1 MPKIFRTPRLRK
13 KFAREVV
20 KTGSMKQAAIEC
32 GYSPR
37 QASIGANGLMTYP
50 DVRQA
55 VEEGLSEA
63 AKLAGVSRSW
73 VIIKLRE
80 VVERCMQ
87 VVQVYDKLGQPT
99 GEFEFDAAGATKAL
113 ELIGKHLRVF
123 GDDASATAQVGAAVI
138 RLLAQE
144 AQEGRFPAKA
154 VVDTTSQPA
163 DRVPSPDHPGD
174 PLASTQADA
183 TGRVSNIVSPPP
195 SPTFETPLP

>member
-1 MPKIFRTPRLRK
+1 MAKIFRTPRLRK

-20 KTGSMKQAAIEC
+20 RTGSMKQAAIEC
-32 GYSPR
+32 GYSPKS
-37 QASIGANGLMTYP
+37 ATIGAAGLMTYP

-63 AKLAGVSRSW
+63 ARLAGVSRSW

-87 VVQVYDKLGQPT
+87 VIQVYDKLGQPT

-144 AQEGRFPAKA
+144 AQAGRMGVKA
-154 VVDTTSQPA
+154 IDVVAEQN
-163 DRVPSPDHPGD
+163 RVPSSDHPGD
-174 PLASTQADA
+174 PLASTQAD
-183 TGRVSNIVSPPP
+183 TTPPISNMESPPVSP
-195 SPTFETPLP
+195 